1 MGSKLVAR
9 NNDASD
15 VDLLCAYRENG
26 YLVPFKTLR
35 TGILQVSADLSA
47 LLCRHHVSTYDEFG
61 WSDFRATTRGRLVLA
76 VFWTW
81 EDVEPANEVSDQW
94 FASGLDCSGDGE
106 SFPGTSI
113 QAVPGERRV
122 INLFTDMAFPAGREL
137 WIYVGVADRI
147 WALLNDVSIDISI
160 DSAWQLNSLAVRSL

>member
-35 TGILQVSADLSA
+35 TGILQVRADLSA

-113 QAVPGERRV
+113 QAVPG
-122 INLFTDMAFPAGREL
+122 REL